1 MVALEKKSM
10 IENGKK
16 RLTKKQEGVILM
28 LLSAFLFSTMQIAIK
43 KSSLSVPLM
52 EQVFFRNIVSLVI
65 SFIIITKQKGSYLGS
80 WKHQPLLFLR
90 SSFGF
95 AGLVAMF
102 YAVANANQGDVTTL
116 MKLSP
121 FLIAIWAAI
130 FLKEPIKAPVV
141 ISLILAF
148 AGAVFVANPAWT
160 SHLLPL
166 FMALA
171 CALFSSVSYTLL
183 AYFKNKVDGMTIIF
197 HFSAFCVLATIP
209 FIYDK
214 FIIPDPVTMLQLI
227 LIGVLGGFG
236 QITLTYSYR
245 MAPAAEVSIYNYS
258 GIVFSILLGYVFLG
272 EILSW
277 NSYVGIALV
286 LAGSLVVYRFQ
297 K

>member
-1 MVALEKKSM
+1 MQEIREKKF
-10 IENGKK
+10 
-16 RLTKKQEGVILM
+16 TKKQEGVILM
-28 LLSAFLFSTMQIAIK
+28 LLSAFLFSAMQIAIK
-43 KSSLSVPLM
+43 ESSLSVPLM
-52 EQVFFRNIVSLVI
+52 EQVFFRNIVSLFI
-65 SFIIITKQKGSYLGS
+65 SFVIITKQKGGYFGA
-80 WKHQPLLFLR
+80 WKHQPLLFMR

-95 AGLVAMF
+95 AGLIAMF
-102 YAVANANQGDVTTL
+102 YASANANQGDVTTL

-121 FLIAIWAAI
+121 FLIALWAAI
-130 FLKEPIKAPVV
+130 FLKEPIKKPVV
-141 ISLILAF
+141 IALLLAF

-160 SHLLPL
+160 SNLLPL

-214 FIIPDPVTMLQLI
+214 FVIPDPVTFFQLV

-245 MAPAAEVSIYNYS
+245 MAPAAEISIYNYS

-272 EILSW
+272 EVLSW

-286 LAGSLVVYRFQ
+286 LAGSFVVYRFQ
-297 K
+297 R

>member
-1 MVALEKKSM
+1 M

>member
-1 MVALEKKSM
+1 
-10 IENGKK
+10 
-16 RLTKKQEGVILM
+16 M
-28 LLSAFLFSTMQIAIK
+28 L
-43 KSSLSVPLM
+43 
-52 EQVFFRNIVSLVI
+52 
-65 SFIIITKQKGSYLGS
+65 
-80 WKHQPLLFLR
+80 
-90 SSFGF
+90 
-95 AGLVAMF
+95 
-102 YAVANANQGDVTTL
+102 
-116 MKLSP
+116 
-121 FLIAIWAAI
+121 
-130 FLKEPIKAPVV
+130 
-141 ISLILAF
+141 LAF

-160 SHLLPL
+160 SNLLPL

-214 FIIPDPVTMLQLI
+214 FVIPDPVTFFQLV

-245 MAPAAEVSIYNYS
+245 MAPAAEISIYNYS

-272 EILSW
+272 EVLSW

-286 LAGSLVVYRFQ
+286 LAGSFVVYRFQ
-297 K
+297 R

>member
-1 MVALEKKSM
+1 MKSR
-10 IENGKK
+10 EK
-16 RLTKKQEGVILM
+16 RLTRKQEGVILM
-28 LLSAFLFSTMQIAIK
+28 IISSFFFSAMQIAIK

-52 EQVFFRNIVSLVI
+52 EQIFFRNIVSLAI
-65 SFIIITKQKGSYLGS
+65 SFVIITKQRGNYLGTL
-80 WKHQPLLFLR
+80 KHQPLLFLR

-95 AGLVAMF
+95 IGLVAMF
-102 YAVANANQGDVTTL
+102 YAASNANQGDVTTL

-121 FLIAIWAAI
+121 FLIALWAAI
-130 FLKEPIKAPVV
+130 FLKEPIKVPV
-141 ISLILAF
+141 IIALILAF

-160 SHLLPL
+160 SHLFPL

-197 HFSAFCVLATIP
+197 HFSAFCVLCTIP
-209 FIYDK
+209 FIYNT
-214 FIIPDPVTMLQLI
+214 FVIPDPVTLLQLI
-227 LIGVLGGFG
+227 LIGILGGLG
-236 QITLTYSYR
+236 QIALTYSYR
-245 MAPAAEVSIYNYS
+245 RAPAGEISIYNYS
-258 GIVFSILLGYVFLG
+258 GIVFSILLGYAFLG

-286 LAGSLVVYRFQ
+286 LLGSFVVYRFQ